1 MIFYID
7 TEFDG
12 FGGDL
17 LTLALVSEDLSVPQ
31 LYLARDDIDP
41 SQLEPWVKDNVYPI
55 IDIPAARPSM
65 APIEEFGKLITAYL
79 KASSIKD
86 GEIIIVADWP
96 DDLRYL
102 MMTLITGPG
111 MMVNLKQLDMCLR
124 RCEPWPTKLL
134 GQTQHNALCDARAL
148 RALFV

>member
-7 TEFDG
+7 TEFNG

-17 LTLALVSEDLSVPQ
+17 LTLALVSENLSVPS
-31 LYLARDDIDP
+31 LYLARDDINTDE
-41 SQLEPWVKDNVYPI
+41 LEPWVKDNVYPI
-55 IDIPAARPSM
+55 IDLPSAKPTM
-65 APIEEFGKLITAYL
+65 IPIENFGGRIAAYL
-79 KASSIKD
+79 KSQAPD
-86 GEIIIVADWP
+86 GEITIVADWP
-96 DDLRYL
+96 DDIRYL
-102 MMTLITGPG
+102 MMTLIAGPG

-148 RALFV
+148 RALFQ

>member
-7 TEFDG
+7 TEFNG

-17 LTLALVSEDLSVPQ
+17 LTLALVSEDLSVPP
-31 LYLARDDIDP
+31 LYLARNDLQMLII
-41 SQLEPWVKDNVYPI
+41 EPWVKENVLPI
-55 IDIPAARPSM
+55 IDLIGSSPTYTQISYFGRYILQYLQHN
-65 APIEEFGKLITAYL
+65 AP
-79 KASSIKD
+79 D
-86 GEIIIVADWP
+86 GEITIVADWP

-111 MMVNLKQLDMCLR
+111 MMVNIKQLDMCLR
-124 RCEPWPTKLL
+124 RCKPWPTKLL

-148 RALFV
+148 RALFT

>member
-7 TEFDG
+7 TEFNG

-17 LTLALVSEDLSVPQ
+17 LTLALVSEDLSVPP
-31 LYLARDDIDP
+31 LYLARNDLQMLII
-41 SQLEPWVKDNVYPI
+41 EPWVKENVLPI
-55 IDIPAARPSM
+55 IDLIGSSPTYTKISY
-65 APIEEFGKLITAYL
+65 FGKYILQYL
-79 KASSIKD
+79 QHNAPD
-86 GEIIIVADWP
+86 GEITIVADWP

-111 MMVNLKQLDMCLR
+111 MMVNIKQLDMCLR

-148 RALFV
+148 RALFT

>member
-17 LTLALVSEDLSVPQ
+17 LTLALVSEDLSVPP

-41 SQLEPWVKDNVYPI
+41 NALEPWVKDNVYPI
-55 IDIPAARPSM
+55 IDIPAAAPDFV
-65 APIEEFGKLITAYL
+65 PIEHFGAYI
-79 KASSIKD
+79 AAYVCDNTDD
-86 GEIIIVADWP
+86 GEITIVADWP

-111 MMVNLKQLDMCLR
+111 MMINLKGLDMCLR

-148 RALFV
+148 RALFQ